1 MSESVVKEP
10 KGKRP
15 TRSKSE
21 PAKKAVQEPMI
32 EVMLH
37 AGDDTY
43 KISFREHIPAVER
56 TMLMNQVESL
66 YFVNGEYDPAYGDL
80 SVLYILARMYSN
92 ETFADDLDAF
102 EVFSNKY
109 HLQEHLPAEAV
120 ELFGYVQEKVDFLV
134 KKKAVPDEQAAMYRD
149 IDLAAQKLTS
159 VMDTIN
165 AYLEMAAKSFE
176 GEDKAS
182 FEEISSLLKVLGRQ
196 DEKKIVES
204 IIEYQAE
211 KARERKAERT
221 PIVKLAE
228 KDK

>member
-1 MSESVVKEP
+1 MSENVVKEP
-10 KGKRP
+10 KSKRA
-15 TRSKSE
+15 TKSKSE
-21 PAKKAVQEPMI
+21 TAKKVAQEPLV

-37 AGDDTY
+37 AGNDAY
-43 KISFREHIPAVER
+43 KMSIREHIPAVER
-56 TMLMNQVESL
+56 TMLMNRVESL
-66 YFVNGEYDPAYGDL
+66 YFVDGEYDPAYGDL
-80 SVLYILARMYSN
+80 SVLYILARMYTT
-92 ETFADDLDAF
+92 ETFDDDLDKF
-102 EVFSNKY
+102 EMFSAKY

-134 KKKAVPDEQAAMYRD
+134 KKKTVPDEQVAMYRN

-159 VMDTIN
+159 VMDAIN

-176 GEDKAS
+176 GEEKVS

-211 KARERKAERT
+211 KARERKAERV
-221 PIVKLAE
+221 PIVKLVE